1 MESDSEALPSKK
13 RRHCC
18 HCKHYVGYSTYYRHW
33 EAFFDPISKQW
44 SLDSS
49 DRNESMISNDEFSAS
64 ELNSSDT
71 EDFSGEIELYS
82 QGFEGLLILWVYT
95 YVAQS

>member
-1 MESDSEALPSKK
+1 M
-13 RRHCC
+13 
-18 HCKHYVGYSTYYRHW
+18 V
-33 EAFFDPISKQW
+33 
-44 SLDSS
+44 
-49 DRNESMISNDEFSAS
+49 SNDEFSAS

-71 EDFSGEIELYS
+71 EDISGEIELYS